1 MNQDN
6 ARLDA
11 QVSESRKHVF
21 GRESKITNLEM
32 AVRKNDNDYKIK
44 CRGLE
49 IETANSNVPS
59 EEMAALRDQLKA
71 W

>member
-1 MNQDN
+1 
-6 ARLDA
+6 
-11 QVSESRKHVF
+11 
-21 GRESKITNLEM
+21 M